1 MCGPKPAALPANGGS
16 GDSDAAQVVSR
27 AQEEEQCSVACFTS
41 SMPDQDP
48 VDVARLAQFIYRH
61 IEEAADVASMGC
73 DQALTGLV
81 ELTVAKWGSVLRAG
95 DSGTAEGEAH
105 STQRKERGN
114 VDRQHP
120 EPHPHRDRGEES
132 PFGAAIQQPSSGC
145 RTGPQDHPP
154 QR

>member
-1 MCGPKPAALPANGGS
+1 MIINSPPPIAFGHRDFLPQAASHSRATARAPGTWSRLASEGTATDSVMCAAPEPAALPANGGS

-81 ELTVAKWGSVLRAG
+81 S
-95 DSGTAEGEAH
+95 
-105 STQRKERGN
+105 
-114 VDRQHP
+114 
-120 EPHPHRDRGEES
+120 
-132 PFGAAIQQPSSGC
+132 
-145 RTGPQDHPP
+145 
-154 QR
+154 